1 MAQGAADL
9 KRRSILKSLVGEL
22 TKEGAKVTHASLD
35 GYTEPYKIGRY
46 KPDVIAMMPNGQ
58 AVVGIVRM
66 GGNDIETGA
75 SRQSI
80 KDLATRISQK
90 THKVIPVY
98 IGIPSNI
105 SQDLTRVLKEVGLDK
120 KPNIRIRTY

>member
-1 MAQGAADL
+1 MAQGGTNL

-22 TKEGAKVTHASLD
+22 QKEGAKVTHAALD
-35 GYTEPYKIGRY
+35 GYTDTYKIGRY
-46 KPDVIAMMPNGQ
+46 KPDVIAIMPNGQ
-58 AVVGIVRM
+58 AVVGIVRL
-66 GGNDIETGA
+66 GGSDIETGQN
-75 SRQSI
+75 RQQI

-90 THKVIPVY
+90 THKVIPLY

-105 SQDLTRVLKEVGLDK
+105 SQDLNRVLKEVGLDK